1 MIDALDV
8 FKVFEKHRGEAI
20 VMASG
25 MSGQHWA
32 DISTNSKRDV
42 PIGGAMGC
50 QGPVALGL
58 ALSQPDTK
66 VVLFDSEGSLLMNLG
81 VLATIA
87 DQKPKNF
94 YHILLDNEC
103 YATTGG
109 QPVPSSTEISY
120 HGMAKDAGYPSVHS
134 FEDLEV
140 MPELVEALAAEGLEE
155 PTEFQRTALPVM
167 RRGNNVLGAVGP
179 GAGTLVAYGLALL
192 EGIEIGAGRPGA
204 RRTARR
210 CGGSHCTA
218 RGSAPGWPTRTR
230 ATPPARI
237 RLPPSPCRPCRPP
250 RRC

>member
-1 MIDALDV
+1 MINALDV

-42 PIGGAMGC
+42 SIGGAMGC
-50 QGPVALGL
+50 PGPVALGL

-134 FEDLEV
+134 FEDIEDF
-140 MPELVEALAAEGLEE
+140 AI
-155 PTEFQRTALPVM
+155 
-167 RRGNNVLGAVGP
+167 NI
-179 GAGTLVAYGLALL
+179 
-192 EGIEIGAGRPGA
+192 EGILNESGPVFVAMKVLPEIENLPIDLRPVVK
-204 RRTARR
+204 RRSQPQVIKEFREDLEIVV
-210 CGGSHCTA
+210 G
-218 RGSAPGWPTRTR
+218 
-230 ATPPARI
+230 
-237 RLPPSPCRPCRPP
+237 
-250 RRC
+250 

>member
-1 MIDALDV
+1 MINALDV

-42 PIGGAMGC
+42 SIGGAMGC

-134 FEDLEV
+134 FEDLEDF
-140 MPELVEALAAEGLEE
+140 AI
-155 PTEFQRTALPVM
+155 
-167 RRGNNVLGAVGP
+167 NI
-179 GAGTLVAYGLALL
+179 
-192 EGIEIGAGRPGA
+192 EGILNEPGPVFVAMKILPEIENLPIDLRPVVK
-204 RRTARR
+204 RRSQPQVIKEFREDLEIVV
-210 CGGSHCTA
+210 G
-218 RGSAPGWPTRTR
+218 
-230 ATPPARI
+230 
-237 RLPPSPCRPCRPP
+237 
-250 RRC
+250 